1 MAWGHDAFHGHLDTR
16 GGPTWKPL
24 SVLGT
29 TLLAPL
35 DRDAEPV
42 WAALGRMGGL
52 LALWG
57 AYALG
62 ERLAGRFAGI
72 AAALVMALSPWW
84 LLNSALGNSEGWLA
98 AAVLWA
104 VLAHLAGRRRAA
116 LALGVAAGLLR
127 PEVWPFLGLY
137 GLWLWREGD
146 RVAPALG
153 LAAIAVGWLLPD
165 ALGTEGL
172 FAAGSTARKTASEG
186 SAQLADVPFLAVLWD
201 AVDQLGV
208 AAAPL
213 AVAALVPWRRAE
225 PVLRALALAGVAYV
239 LIVAVTSQAGFAGN
253 PRYLVPAEALFC
265 VLAGVGAARV
275 PRVLAIALLVAL
287 AAFSVGHIRRDLD
300 SIAWRASSGSTST
313 SRSSAR
319 AARGRSSAAG
329 TCSRAT
335 TGGRS
340 SPRGCTPTSPTS
352 TCRATPR
359 ACSCARP
366 PRTAGRSSRRGSQAG
381 LTRRRRAARLGDLDR
396 LSAPIRLGAWPLRA
410 DIKDSILDTVGDTPL
425 VRLSRIAAGLTPQV
439 VAKVEYFNPGGS
451 IKDRVA
457 MRMVEAAEADGRLKP
472 GGTIIEPT
480 SGNTGTG
487 LAIAA
492 RIKGY
497 RVIAVMPDKMSKE
510 KIDLLRA
517 YGAEVVVTPTDVDPD
532 SPQAYYRVAD
542 RLTREIPGAFQ
553 PNQYANPANPQ
564 THYETTGP
572 ELWRQT
578 GGAIT
583 HLVVG
588 VGTGGTIT
596 GTGRYLKEQ
605 NPAIEVIG
613 ADPVGSIYSNE
624 EVHPYLVEGVGE
636 DFWPATYDP
645 SVVDRYVTVSDKD
658 SFLTTRR
665 LAEDEG
671 LLVGGSCGLA
681 MHAALEVAAGIDDPD
696 AMVAV
701 ILPDGGRG
709 YLSKI
714 FNDTWMDQYGFLERA
729 DQRGRRRAAHEDAR
743 GRDPVVRGRPD
754 RPDGPRRD
762 RAAAPARRLAAAG
775 RVRRRP
781 RGDRR
786 LGRRARAAQARGR
799 QPAA

>member
-104 VLAHLAGRRRAA
+104 VIAHLAGRRRAA

-275 PRVLAIALLVAL
+275 PRVLAIALLVVL

-300 SIAWRASSGSTST
+300 SIAWRAQQRQHLDLALERAGG
-313 SRSSAR
+313 AR
-319 AARGRSSAAG
+319 ALERCGNVQSGYYWRALVSSRLHADIAHLDLPRDPTRVLVRAPAEDGGPVEPARVQAGSHAAG
-329 TCSRAT
+329 
-335 TGGRS
+335 
-340 SPRGCTPTSPTS
+340 
-352 TCRATPR
+352 
-359 ACSCARP
+359 
-366 PRTAGRSSRRGSQAG
+366 
-381 LTRRRRAARLGDLDR
+381 RAARLGDLDR
-396 LSAPIRLGAWPLRA
+396 LSAPIRLGAWPLQRT
-410 DIKDSILDTVGDTPL
+410 SRTRSSTP
-425 VRLSRIAAGLTPQV
+425 SA
-439 VAKVEYFNPGGS
+439 
-451 IKDRVA
+451 
-457 MRMVEAAEADGRLKP
+457 
-472 GGTIIEPT
+472 
-480 SGNTGTG
+480 
-487 LAIAA
+487 
-492 RIKGY
+492 
-497 RVIAVMPDKMSKE
+497 
-510 KIDLLRA
+510 
-517 YGAEVVVTPTDVDPD
+517 
-532 SPQAYYRVAD
+532 
-542 RLTREIPGAFQ
+542 
-553 PNQYANPANPQ
+553 
-564 THYETTGP
+564 
-572 ELWRQT
+572 
-578 GGAIT
+578 
-583 HLVVG
+583 
-588 VGTGGTIT
+588 
-596 GTGRYLKEQ
+596 
-605 NPAIEVIG
+605 
-613 ADPVGSIYSNE
+613 
-624 EVHPYLVEGVGE
+624 
-636 DFWPATYDP
+636 
-645 SVVDRYVTVSDKD
+645 
-658 SFLTTRR
+658 TRR
-665 LAEDEG
+665 
-671 LLVGGSCGLA
+671 SCA
-681 MHAALEVAAGIDDPD
+681 C
-696 AMVAV
+696 
-701 ILPDGGRG
+701 
-709 YLSKI
+709 
-714 FNDTWMDQYGFLERA
+714 RA
-729 DQRGRRRAAHEDAR
+729 SRRA
-743 GRDPVVRGRPD
+743 
-754 RPDGPRRD
+754 
-762 RAAAPARRLAAAG
+762 
-775 RVRRRP
+775 
-781 RGDRR
+781 
-786 LGRRARAAQARGR
+786 
-799 QPAA
+799 